1 MCIRDRGIDY
11 GLETA
16 VAAVELIADGGDLTL
31 AWPALLREHY
41 GEAFTLARTLARL
54 LTYPQFLP
62 LAGPVALRGLGGRY
76 LMPAAARLMGNLVG
90 EEDRD
95 LVARLWRLA
104 GKGARAA
111 SGGQPLWDVR

>member
-1 MCIRDRGIDY
+1 M
-11 GLETA
+11 
-16 VAAVELIADGGDLTL
+16 
-31 AWPALLREHY
+31 
-41 GEAFTLARTLARL
+41 
-54 LTYPQFLP
+54 
-62 LAGPVALRGLGGRY
+62 ALRGLGGRY